1 MAYSELIKNFNG
13 IRSYLRSFYVFG
25 FMHRDEFTR
34 RAAAVTIMNG
44 AESKAGSAATFP
56 LVRIAADAGFL

>member
-25 FMHRDEFTR
+25 FMHRDEFTQR
-34 RAAAVTIMNG
+34 Y
-44 AESKAGSAATFP
+44 GSQRP
-56 LVRIAADAGFL
+56 QGFYDRGQQGCY